1 MIEKN
6 TSGIDVP
13 VPHYFV
19 KSVLAEKKSGALWL
33 WTFMMPN
40 EDTGKDLEDYLV
52 KTYDAEQYVGGR
64 FWDRVAGGDLHSQK
78 KKARKMWNYRKT
90 T

>member
-1 MIEKN
+1 
-6 TSGIDVP
+6 
-13 VPHYFV
+13 
-19 KSVLAEKKSGALWL
+19 
-33 WTFMMPN
+33 MMPN